1 MNKLKTLLIAGLVSA
16 VSTAVLANSENF
28 AGPYVGIQASAIGV
42 ELDSKYVEA
51 ASAESNTTTGTVG
64 KTAVIAGAELGYA
77 LPLGE
82 SFILDIGA
90 TYVEG
95 DAKLKYNTDD
105 AGAGNS
111 DVTFEVADQY
121 TYYIAPTIVLSETSS
136 VYFKAGSVDA
146 DVTIVGDVT
155 KVTELTGEVY
165 ALGTRTQLANGI
177 YIRSEAGIQEYD
189 KLSVTGLGTTVETTT
204 TVTADPTIAYGAI
217 SVGFKF

>member
-16 VSTAVLANSENF
+16 VSTTVLANSENF

-42 ELDSKYVEA
+42 ELDSKYIEA

-95 DAKLKYNTDD
+95 DAKLK
-105 AGAGNS
+105 
-111 DVTFEVADQY
+111 
-121 TYYIAPTIVLSETSS
+121 
-136 VYFKAGSVDA
+136 
-146 DVTIVGDVT
+146 
-155 KVTELTGEVY
+155 
-165 ALGTRTQLANGI
+165 
-177 YIRSEAGIQEYD
+177 
-189 KLSVTGLGTTVETTT
+189 
-204 TVTADPTIAYGAI
+204 
-217 SVGFKF
+217 